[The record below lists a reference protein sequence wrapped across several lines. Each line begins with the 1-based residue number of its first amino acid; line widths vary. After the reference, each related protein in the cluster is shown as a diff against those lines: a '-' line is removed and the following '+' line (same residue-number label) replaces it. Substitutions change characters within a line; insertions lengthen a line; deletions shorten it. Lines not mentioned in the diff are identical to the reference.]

1 MMHVSYIP
9 RPRLV
14 LTRALGEV
22 IQCEIE
28 QRPVIRLSAS
38 KTITVIQQ
46 DGDTNADDDTFSM
59 DLALFYEAQKL
70 L

>member
-46 DGDTNADDDTFSM
+46 DDEEADDDNLNL
-59 DLALFYEAQKL
+59 DLALFYTAL
-70 L
+70 RL

>member
-46 DGDTNADDDTFSM
+46 DGDEEADNDNLNL
-59 DLALFYEAQKL
+59 DLALFYTAL
-70 L
+70 RL